1 MDQLIRTI
9 PVEFL
14 YLDLDTCTRCRVTDA
29 TLLEAIE
36 LTWPALDAVEVVVAV
51 TTTHVADADLAR
63 QVGFVS
69 SPTIRVS
76 GHDIGGELVESACD
90 SCSDGCACGGRID
103 CRDWV
108 YRGRRS
114 TEPPVG
120 LIVEALLRAASVPA
134 GTATTRPEDPTED
147 LAEDLPENL
156 RRYFTPAVV
165 EQPSGCCDQPVR
177 DTCCAAE
184 DKATCC
190 GADLESQLCG
200 CQS

>member
-1 MDQLIRTI
+1 MDPLIRTL

-14 YLDLDTCTRCRVTDA
+14 YLDLDTCTRCRATDA
-29 TLLEAIE
+29 TLREAIE
-36 LTWPALDAVEVVVAV
+36 LTRPALHAVGSAVVV
-51 TTTHVADADLAR
+51 TTTHVADAALAR

-69 SPTIRVS
+69 SPTIRVN
-76 GHDIGGELVESACD
+76 GHDIGGELVESA
-90 SCSDGCACGGRID
+90 CSDGCACGGRID
-103 CRDWV
+103 CRDWI

-120 LIVEALLRAASVPA
+120 LIVEALMRAASVPD
-134 GTATTRPEDPTED
+134 GTATTRPEDR
-147 LAEDLPENL
+147 AEDLPENL

-165 EQPSGCCDQPVR
+165 EQPGGCCEQTAR

-190 GADLESQLCG
+190 GADLESQACG